1 MPRSLCSS
9 LGLTPATVPG
19 SAKHVVAAKPSL
31 VTSKLSSSASAAA
44 NAKTPGTKPR
54 LLQAVQGSKTQA
66 VKAMAKE
73 IGDMLSDDEAD
84 RENKYRQPQRPPAAA
99 AAGNKQQRVQQ
110 ALHEIHDML
119 SD

>member
-1 MPRSLCSS
+1 
-9 LGLTPATVPG
+9 VPG
-19 SAKHVVAAKPSL
+19 TAKPSL
-31 VTSKLSSSASAAA
+31 VANKLSAGASAAA

-73 IGDMLSDDEAD
+73 IGDLLSDEEAD
-84 RENKYRQPQRPPAAA
+84 RETKYQQPQRQPA